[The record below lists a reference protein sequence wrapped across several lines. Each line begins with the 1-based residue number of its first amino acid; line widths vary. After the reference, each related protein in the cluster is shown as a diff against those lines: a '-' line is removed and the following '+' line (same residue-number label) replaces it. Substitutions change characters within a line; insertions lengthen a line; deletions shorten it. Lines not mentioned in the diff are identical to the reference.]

1 MRKRGFVVFLLI
13 VSCVISSFAS
23 VYATYTPTGDA
34 YALVNYLNEKVG
46 NSFTSN
52 ACQAFVY
59 QSIHNCFGVGN
70 TKSACCATKAWQSYG
85 ISSSRN
91 DIPLGAAV
99 YFGGSSVT
107 DSSCGQLAGHVG
119 LYVGDGY
126 IVHAW
131 SKKIVK
137 TTIDYVINCNYSYR
151 GWGWQGDYALATTT
165 PSINEVVCS
174 TGDATNIA
182 SNSATFTGTFTNPT
196 GAKIVKRGLQ
206 WGNSTAMT
214 NYTWFDCNIT
224 WADGLSHNMTGL
236 SSNTTYYYK
245 LIVQGDNGT
254 VIYGNTKSFK
264 TNSIPSSQIICLTQ
278 EAGDI
283 TTYSAKL
290 YGTFSN
296 PAQSRIIKR
305 GFQWGSSVNMP
316 NYTMFDCNITWDDG
330 LSHTISGLT
339 PNTTY
344 YYKLVTQS
352 EDGSFSYGNVISFKT
367 LAAPS
372 SAVIC
377 TTQDAGDITT
387 SSAKLYGVFSNPN
400 GARIVKRGF
409 QWGTTIDMPNYT
421 TFDCNITWN
430 DGLSHYMPGLKPGT
444 TYYYKLVVQDE
455 YGVWIYGNVKNFT
468 TLQTVPQIPQISI
481 LETDTDCAISWYSE
495 NADSYWIAIRYEN
508 DAWYNE
514 CINTKNTS
522 MHYNFTPGI
531 YKINV
536 EAVNSAGSSNSGY
549 TKFSVGRYII
559 SYSTN
564 GGNGLICNQVKQYG
578 TPLTLTSTIPTRN
591 GYTFV
596 GWSEN
601 PNTINS
607 TWLAGGTF
615 ADNRNAILYACW
627 KANTYNI
634 KFESNSDECTIHDKI
649 VEYASTYGD
658 LPTPVRKGYTFKG
671 WYTSNNGGDRII
683 SSSSVQITSDQ
694 TLYARWE
701 QALYSIVYDTNGG
714 IENSWTDSCEYDTV
728 INISK
733 TVPTREGY
741 KFIGWAKDK
750 DAAIADYMP
759 DDLYSENQDVV
770 LYAVWKIIPYTKTE
784 ITNFGAYKLC
794 NVTLNYIENTPTIIV
809 ATYKDGKLLG
819 IEKRVYSKENET
831 FAVFGDI
838 DTVKVMVWDD
848 ISTIRPI
855 TAVEEIPNSKW
866 ITK

>member
-1 MRKRGFVVFLLI
+1 
-13 VSCVISSFAS
+13 
-23 VYATYTPTGDA
+23 
-34 YALVNYLNEKVG
+34 
-46 NSFTSN
+46 
-52 ACQAFVY
+52 
-59 QSIHNCFGVGN
+59 
-70 TKSACCATKAWQSYG
+70 
-85 ISSSRN
+85 
-91 DIPLGAAV
+91 
-99 YFGGSSVT
+99 
-107 DSSCGQLAGHVG
+107 
-119 LYVGDGY
+119 
-126 IVHAW
+126 
-131 SKKIVK
+131 
-137 TTIDYVINCNYSYR
+137 
-151 GWGWQGDYALATTT
+151 
-165 PSINEVVCS
+165 
-174 TGDATNIA
+174 
-182 SNSATFTGTFTNPT
+182 
-196 GAKIVKRGLQ
+196 
-206 WGNSTAMT
+206 
-214 NYTWFDCNIT
+214 
-224 WADGLSHNMTGL
+224 
-236 SSNTTYYYK
+236 
-245 LIVQGDNGT
+245 
-254 VIYGNTKSFK
+254 
-264 TNSIPSSQIICLTQ
+264 
-278 EAGDI
+278 
-283 TTYSAKL
+283 
-290 YGTFSN
+290 
-296 PAQSRIIKR
+296 
-305 GFQWGSSVNMP
+305 
-316 NYTMFDCNITWDDG
+316 
-330 LSHTISGLT
+330 
-339 PNTTY
+339 
-344 YYKLVTQS
+344 
-352 EDGSFSYGNVISFKT
+352 
-367 LAAPS
+367 
-372 SAVIC
+372 
-377 TTQDAGDITT
+377 
-387 SSAKLYGVFSNPN
+387 
-400 GARIVKRGF
+400 
-409 QWGTTIDMPNYT
+409 
-421 TFDCNITWN
+421 
-430 DGLSHYMPGLKPGT
+430 
-444 TYYYKLVVQDE
+444 
-455 YGVWIYGNVKNFT
+455 
-468 TLQTVPQIPQISI
+468 
-481 LETDTDCAISWYSE
+481 
-495 NADSYWIAIRYEN
+495 
-508 DAWYNE
+508 
-514 CINTKNTS
+514 

-601 PNTINS
+601 PNTTNS

-649 VEYASTYGD
+649 VEYASTYGN
-658 LPTPVRKGYTFKG
+658 LPTPVRKGYAFKG

-728 INISK
+728 TNISK

-838 DTVKVMVWDD
+838 DTVKVMVWDN

-855 TAVEEIPNSKW
+855 TAVEKIPNSEW
-866 ITK
+866 ITE